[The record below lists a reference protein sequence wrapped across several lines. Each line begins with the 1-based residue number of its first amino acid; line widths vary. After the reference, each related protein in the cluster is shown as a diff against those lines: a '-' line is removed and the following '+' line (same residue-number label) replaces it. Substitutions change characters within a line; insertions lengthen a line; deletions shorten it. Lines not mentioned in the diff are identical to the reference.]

1 MNYCICECDP
11 YAFWDIS
18 YKQYME
24 MTPIKRMEYLRS
36 LRLLITKEREHEKR
50 EEIRRKLALDIWLK
64 KKV

>member
-36 LRLLITKEREHEKR
+36 LRLLITKEREQEKR
-50 EEIRRKLALDIWLK
+50 EGIRRKLALDIWLK

>member
-1 MNYCICECDP
+1 MNYRICECDP

-24 MTPIKRMEYLRS
+24 MTPIKRMEYLKS
-36 LRLLITKEREHEKR
+36 LRLLITKEREQEKR
-50 EEIRRKLALDIWLK
+50 QEIRRKLALDIWLK

>member
-1 MNYCICECDP
+1 MNYCICECEP

-24 MTPIKRMEYLRS
+24 MTPIKRMEYLKS
-36 LRLLITKEREHEKR
+36 LRLLITKEREQEKR
-50 EEIRRKLALDIWLK
+50 QEIRRKLALDIWLK

>member
-24 MTPIKRMEYLRS
+24 MTPIKRMEYLKS
-36 LRLLITKEREHEKR
+36 LRLLITKEREQEKR
-50 EEIRRKLALDIWLK
+50 QEIRRKLALDIWLK